1 VHIDEIVKRFRL
13 PEAKIKV
20 AIDYL
25 ADIGHIYSTI
35 DESHYKSAFNE

>member
-1 VHIDEIVKRFRL
+1 MLTSLSVNLCR
-13 PEAKIKV
+13 V